1 MAWLLPC
8 RAVEGSNQQHSVAST
23 GDEMVMEKLLSAGT
37 LCAVV
42 AIITALSDEAQR
54 FVASVFSGDP
64 LSGMALGGGGAYFV
78 GNAVTMTLG
87 TYAADYTLLAFFGLG
102 GVVLLGLMLRT

>member
-1 MAWLLPC
+1 
-8 RAVEGSNQQHSVAST
+8 
-23 GDEMVMEKLLSAGT
+23 MVMEKLLSAGS

-42 AIITALSDEAQR
+42 AIITAFSDEAQR
-54 FVASVFSGDP
+54 FVASVVSGDV
-64 LSGMALGGGGAYFV
+64 LTAAGFGGGGSLHV
-78 GNAVTMTLG
+78 DNAVTMTLA